1 MKVRLLI
8 LIPRPLSFSSPTLEP
23 AAGGGELIFIPIKWL
38 MASTTDCSGE

>member
-23 AAGGGELIFIPIKWL
+23 AAGGGELIFIPDQVVNGL
-38 MASTTDCSGE
+38 HH